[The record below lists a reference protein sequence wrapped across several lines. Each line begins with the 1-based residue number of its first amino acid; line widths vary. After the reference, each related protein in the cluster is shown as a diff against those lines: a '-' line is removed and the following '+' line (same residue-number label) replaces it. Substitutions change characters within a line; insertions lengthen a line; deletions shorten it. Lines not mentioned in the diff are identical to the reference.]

1 MFHTQRWNGVCISHS
16 QQFPSNRRER
26 ESNSEN
32 WLRIVVQSAIAAVL
46 LVRVC
51 IYETNMCEL
60 NRIDDD
66 DDDGI
71 TPSLHNHTEFSW
83 NERISLFY
91 AEEFVFMLAICWLF
105 HLKIDDPQ
113 FLSESILFSQFEWIF
128 FFELSSLSFTQI
140 LRNTSLPFERCV
152 CVFFS
157 MREREHLYTQLA
169 DTLIMTIPWHRNGF
183 TAHFSLAII
192 PLISKIICHFFHYIK
207 PTRSRFNEAKRVT
220 TTVWMATPK
229 SVQILRLHE
238 LNTHCYWKKYFLN
251 IFVQSFWSSC
261 WIFLS
266 IGITHFSKKNSF
278 FRSDYT
284 QTALFF
290 LYSVS

>member
-128 FFELSSLSFTQI
+128 FPRVVVVVVHTNSSKHFTSIWTMCMCIFLNERKRAFVHPVGRYFNYDNPMASKWIYCTFFPGYNSINFE
-140 LRNTSLPFERCV
+140 NYLPF
-152 CVFFS
+152 FP
-157 MREREHLYTQLA
+157 LY
-169 DTLIMTIPWHRNGF
+169 
-183 TAHFSLAII
+183 
-192 PLISKIICHFFHYIK
+192 
-207 PTRSRFNEAKRVT
+207 
-220 TTVWMATPK
+220 
-229 SVQILRLHE
+229 
-238 LNTHCYWKKYFLN
+238 
-251 IFVQSFWSSC
+251 
-261 WIFLS
+261 
-266 IGITHFSKKNSF
+266 
-278 FRSDYT
+278 
-284 QTALFF
+284 
-290 LYSVS
+290 